1 MLKGMLVEAMLK
13 RYGLPPWMKE
23 YILEYLKGNDVSA
36 AKYAISFIKVGR
48 KKGAVTKTEIILPN
62 GKRFRKDQI
71 AHLLSLFYY
80 GETRLSRISW
90 SWSIGNGRDL
100 EMARHFGAMHLV
112 EERRA
117 RAIKNLIEAFG
128 YKIEDPSDE
137 LKEVFDYVEQLG
149 TSQERVVA
157 KRIFL
162 NYAYAQP
169 FGQVFYKAFYPVSP
183 EYMRSFGKE
192 FSIRSADAIYGER
205 AAENIIVHGE
215 LDRQKLIGLATEI
228 LIRVARSIDAE
239 LPRARR
245 AGIEKETLLLRNIA
259 IAYPFHRLKELG
271 VDIDVKKEIAN
282 VKRKAR

>member
-1 MLKGMLVEAMLK
+1 MLKGLLIDATLK

-23 YILEYLKGNDVSA
+23 YVQEYLKGSEVGA
-36 AKYAISFIKVGR
+36 ARYAISFISVGR
-48 KKGAVTKTEIILPN
+48 KKGVVTKTEIVLPN

-80 GETRLSRISW
+80 GECRLSRISW
-90 SWSIGNGRDL
+90 SWSIDNGHDM

-112 EERRA
+112 EVRRA

-128 YKIEDPSDE
+128 YKVEDPSDE
-137 LKEVFDYVEQLG
+137 LKDVFDYVEQLR

-157 KRIFL
+157 KKIFL

-205 AAENIIVHGE
+205 SAENIIVRGE
-215 LDRQKLIGLATEI
+215 IDTQKLLELATEI
-228 LIRVARSIDAE
+228 LVRVARSIDAE
-239 LPRARR
+239 LPRARK
-245 AGIEKETLLLRNIA
+245 AGIEREALLLRNIA
-259 IAYPFHRLKELG
+259 VAYPFHRLKELG
-271 VDIDVKKEIAN
+271 VDLDVKREIAN

>member
-1 MLKGMLVEAMLK
+1 MLKGLLIDATLR

-23 YILEYLKGNDVSA
+23 YVQEYLKGSDISA
-36 AKYAISFIKVGR
+36 VKYAISFISVGR
-48 KKGAVTKTEIILPN
+48 KKGAVTRTEIVLPN
-62 GKRFRKDQI
+62 GKKFRKDQI

-80 GETRLSRISW
+80 GECRLSRISW
-90 SWSIGNGRDL
+90 IWSIDNGRDG
-100 EMARHFGAMHLV
+100 EMAKHFGAMHLV

-128 YKIEDPSDE
+128 YKIEDPSEE
-137 LKEVFDYVEQLG
+137 LKEVFDYVEQLK
-149 TSQERVVA
+149 TSQERVIA

-205 AAENIIVHGE
+205 VAENAIIRGE
-215 LDRQKLIGLATEI
+215 IGAQRLLELATDV
-228 LIRVARSIDAE
+228 LVRVARSIDAE

-245 AGIEKETLLLRNIA
+245 AGIEREALLLRNIA

-271 VDIDVKKEIAN
+271 VDLDAKKEIAN